1 MTTGYPGRPPG
12 EPPVSPAEPD
22 RHTTPPSR
30 SLRWRE
36 PERERSDA
44 ADAVASWLGGA
55 ACLLSTA
62 RRLGPEHEDSHALR
76 RRLVPELVL
85 CVQRHGPLH
94 LDVTPRS
101 IVMGDET
108 VFAADHSNA
117 PTGERALERELSWI
131 LHRDG
136 LRALKFEKGLA
147 EAEAGTFVDVLL
159 VAAPGDA
166 TDEDLVTMLWEG
178 GFTHLSAVTEEA
190 NVVRLNPLTGRPG
203 SAGGPA
209 PVGSAPL
216 VDDWPQVQAPA
227 MDAKR
232 LWESLRLHEAEAGPA
247 FRDAWS
253 RERAEPFAAAAEA
266 LISAALQEDS
276 RPEML
281 EALAASVVTWIATAV
296 QRSDWEEARCAHD
309 LLRRLDT
316 SGRLSAETLMHALG
330 SVDAHTITE
339 RLDEAGVR
347 EQARLFAFVVR
358 VGAPALSLLV
368 SVLANSGR
376 SRVRAGATTALT
388 YAFADD
394 PSPLGAWLSDPRW
407 HVVRNI
413 VFVLGQIGGGEVVP
427 YLAVA
432 ARHIDARVRRAAI
445 HALGQVPHHLRRSV
459 LLTQLDTGD
468 GRLLTASLAML
479 AREPDARVTEAILSR
494 VRNPE
499 FDARPEEH
507 RLALLS
513 ALADVASDHALP
525 ALEELLLRGGWF
537 ARRSAE
543 RTAAARAIVRL
554 ATPAARQ
561 VLEQGLH
568 HRSEAVREA
577 CDEALSQWGHM

>member
-1 MTTGYPGRPPG
+1 M
-12 EPPVSPAEPD
+12 SAAEPD
-22 RHTTPPSR
+22 PHTTPPSR

-36 PERERSDA
+36 PERERSPAAADVSSWLADA
-44 ADAVASWLGGA
+44 AR
-55 ACLLSTA
+55 LLAMA
-62 RRLGPEHEDSHALR
+62 RRLGVENAETRALQ
-76 RRLVPELVL
+76 RRLVADLVL
-85 CVQRHGPLH
+85 NVQRHGPLQ

-101 IVMGDET
+101 IVMGDDT

-117 PTGERALERELSWI
+117 PTGERGLERELSWI

-136 LRALKFEKGLA
+136 LRALKLEKGLT
-147 EAEAGTFVDVLL
+147 EAEAATFLDVLL
-159 VAAPGDA
+159 LAAPGDA
-166 TDEDLVTMLWEG
+166 TDEDLVTMLWE
-178 GFTHLSAVTEEA
+178 SAFAHVGTVTEEA

-232 LWESLRLHEAEAGPA
+232 LWVSLRQNEAEAGLT
-247 FRDAWS
+247 FRDAWA
-253 RERAEPFAAAAEA
+253 RERSEPFAAAAEA
-266 LISAALQEDS
+266 LVLAALRDDA

-281 EALAASVVTWIATAV
+281 EALAASVVTWTATAV
-296 QRSDWEEARCAHD
+296 QRSEWEEARGAHE
-309 LLRRLDT
+309 LLKRLDP
-316 SGRLSAETLMHALG
+316 SGRSSAESLTAALG
-330 SVDAHTITE
+330 SLDAHAITE
-339 RLDEAGVR
+339 RLDEADVR
-347 EQARLFAFVVR
+347 EQARLFAFVVH
-358 VGAPALSLLV
+358 VGAPALSLLM
-368 SVLANSGR
+368 SVLADSGR

-394 PSPLGAWLSDPRW
+394 PSPLGTWLTDPRW

-468 GRLLTASLAML
+468 GRILTASLAML
-479 AREPDARVTEAILSR
+479 AREPDARVTEAILTR
-494 VRNPE
+494 VRSPE
-499 FDARPEEH
+499 FETRPEEH
-507 RLALLS
+507 RVALLS
-513 ALADVASDHALP
+513 SLADVASDQALP

-537 ARRSAE
+537 AKRSAE

-554 ATPAARQ
+554 ATPAARE

-577 CDEALSQWGHM
+577 CDEALSQWGRT

>member
-1 MTTGYPGRPPG
+1 
-12 EPPVSPAEPD
+12 VSAAEPD
-22 RHTTPPSR
+22 PHTTPPSR

-36 PERERSDA
+36 PERERSPAAADVSSWLADA
-44 ADAVASWLGGA
+44 AR
-55 ACLLSTA
+55 LLAMA
-62 RRLGPEHEDSHALR
+62 RRLGVENAETRALQ
-76 RRLVPELVL
+76 RRLVADLVL
-85 CVQRHGPLH
+85 NVQRHGPVQ

-101 IVMGDET
+101 IVMGDDT

-117 PTGERALERELSWI
+117 PTGERGLERELSWI

-136 LRALKFEKGLA
+136 LRALKLEKGLT
-147 EAEAGTFVDVLL
+147 EAEAATFLDVLL
-159 VAAPGDA
+159 LAAPGDA
-166 TDEDLVTMLWEG
+166 TDEDLVTMLWESAFAHVG
-178 GFTHLSAVTEEA
+178 AVTEEA

-232 LWESLRLHEAEAGPA
+232 LWVSLRQNEAEAGLT
-247 FRDAWS
+247 FRDAWA
-253 RERAEPFAAAAEA
+253 RERSEPFAAAAEA
-266 LISAALQEDS
+266 LVSAALRDDA

-281 EALAASVVTWIATAV
+281 EALAASVVTWTATAV
-296 QRSDWEEARCAHD
+296 QRSEWEEARGAHE
-309 LLRRLDT
+309 LLKRLDP
-316 SGRLSAETLMHALG
+316 SGRSSAESLTAALG
-330 SVDAHTITE
+330 SLDAHAITE
-339 RLDEAGVR
+339 RLDEADVR
-347 EQARLFAFVVR
+347 EQARLFAFVVH
-358 VGAPALSLLV
+358 VGAPALSLLM
-368 SVLANSGR
+368 SVLADSGR

-394 PSPLGAWLSDPRW
+394 PSPLGTWLTDPRW

-468 GRLLTASLAML
+468 GRILTASLAML
-479 AREPDARVTEAILSR
+479 AREPDARVTEAILTR
-494 VRNPE
+494 VRSPE
-499 FDARPEEH
+499 FETRPEEH
-507 RLALLS
+507 RVALLS
-513 ALADVASDHALP
+513 SLADVASDQALP

-537 ARRSAE
+537 AKRSAE

-554 ATPAARQ
+554 ATPAARE

-577 CDEALSQWGHM
+577 CDEALSQWGRT

>member
-1 MTTGYPGRPPG
+1 MSPPDP
-12 EPPVSPAEPD
+12 ERSS
-22 RHTTPPSR
+22 TPPSR
-30 SLRWRE
+30 SFRWRE
-36 PERERSDA
+36 RERPQA
-44 ADAVASWLGGA
+44 ADDVAAWCAEAARLLHIARRFGA
-55 ACLLSTA
+55 AH
-62 RRLGPEHEDSHALR
+62 PETLALQ

-85 CVQRHGPLH
+85 IVQRHAPFH

-117 PTGERALERELSWI
+117 PTGERALERELSWM

-136 LRALKFEKGLA
+136 VRGLRFEKGFT
-147 EAEAGTFVDVLL
+147 EAEAATFLDVLVL
-159 VAAPGDA
+159 GAPADA
-166 TDEDLVTMLWEG
+166 TDDDLVTLLWES
-178 GFTHLSAVTEEA
+178 GFTHLKAYTEEA
-190 NVVRLNPLTGRPG
+190 DVVRVNPLTGRPG
-203 SAGGPA
+203 SAGGGA
-209 PVGSAPL
+209 STLGSASL

-227 MDAKR
+227 TDVKR
-232 LWESLRLHEAEAGPA
+232 LWQALRRDEAGAVAA
-247 FRDAWS
+247 FQDAWAA
-253 RERAEPFAAAAEA
+253 ERSEPFAVAAET
-266 LISAALQEDS
+266 LAAFAVGADA

-296 QRSDWEEARCAHD
+296 QRSDWESARCAHD
-309 LLRRLDT
+309 LLAKLDT
-316 SGRLSAETLMHALG
+316 TGRSSAEALTHALG
-330 SVDAHTITE
+330 SVDAYTITE
-339 RLDEAGVR
+339 RLDESDVR

-376 SRVRAGATTALT
+376 SRVRAGATTALA

-394 PSPLGAWLSDPRW
+394 PSPLGVWLSDPRW

-427 YLAVA
+427 HLAVA

-468 GRLLTASLAML
+468 GRLLAASLAML
-479 AREPDARVTEAILSR
+479 AREPDARVTEAILTR
-494 VRNPE
+494 VRSPE
-499 FDARPEEH
+499 FESRPEEH
-507 RLALLS
+507 RIALLS
-513 ALADVASDHALP
+513 ALADVASDQALP

-543 RTAAARAIVRL
+543 RLAAARAIVRL
-554 ATPAARQ
+554 GTPAARS
-561 VLEQGLH
+561 VLEQGLR
-568 HRSEAVREA
+568 HRSDAVRES
-577 CDEALSQWGHM
+577 CEEALAQWGHA

>member
-1 MTTGYPGRPPG
+1 M
-12 EPPVSPAEPD
+12 SAAEPD
-22 RHTTPPSR
+22 PHTTPPSR

-36 PERERSDA
+36 PERERSPAAADVSSWLADA
-44 ADAVASWLGGA
+44 AR
-55 ACLLSTA
+55 LLAMA
-62 RRLGPEHEDSHALR
+62 RRLGVENTETRALQ
-76 RRLVPELVL
+76 RRLVADLVL
-85 CVQRHGPLH
+85 SVQRHGPLH

-101 IVMGDET
+101 IVMGDDT

-117 PTGERALERELSWI
+117 PTGERGLERELSWI

-136 LRALKFEKGLA
+136 LRALKLEKGLT
-147 EAEAGTFVDVLL
+147 EAEAATFLDVLL
-159 VAAPGDA
+159 LAAPGDA
-166 TDEDLVTMLWEG
+166 TDEDLVTMLWE
-178 GFTHLSAVTEEA
+178 SAFAHVGTVTEEA

-216 VDDWPQVQAPA
+216 VDDWPVVQAPA

-232 LWESLRLHEAEAGPA
+232 LWASLRQNEAQAGPA
-247 FRDAWS
+247 FREAWA
-253 RERAEPFAAAAEA
+253 RERSEPFAAAAEA
-266 LISAALQEDS
+266 LVLAALRDDA

-281 EALAASVVTWIATAV
+281 EALAASVVTWTATAV
-296 QRSDWEEARCAHD
+296 QRSEWEEARGAHE
-309 LLRRLDT
+309 LLKRLDP
-316 SGRLSAETLMHALG
+316 SGRLSAESLTAALG
-330 SVDAHTITE
+330 SLDAHAITE
-339 RLDEAGVR
+339 RLDEADVR

-358 VGAPALSLLV
+358 VGAPALSLLM
-368 SVLANSGR
+368 SVLADSGR

-394 PSPLGAWLSDPRW
+394 PSPLGTWLTDPRW

-468 GRLLTASLAML
+468 GRILTASLAML
-479 AREPDARVTEAILSR
+479 AREPDARVTEAILTR
-494 VRNPE
+494 VRSPE
-499 FDARPEEH
+499 FESRPEEH
-507 RLALLS
+507 RVALLS
-513 ALADVASDHALP
+513 SLADVASDQALP

-537 ARRSAE
+537 AKRSAE

-554 ATPAARQ
+554 ATPAARE

-577 CDEALSQWGHM
+577 CDEALSQWGRT

>member
-1 MTTGYPGRPPG
+1 M
-12 EPPVSPAEPD
+12 SAAEPD
-22 RHTTPPSR
+22 PHTTPPSR

-36 PERERSDA
+36 PERERSPAAADVSSWLADA
-44 ADAVASWLGGA
+44 AR
-55 ACLLSTA
+55 LLAMA
-62 RRLGPEHEDSHALR
+62 RRLGVENTETRALQ
-76 RRLVPELVL
+76 RRLVADLVL
-85 CVQRHGPLH
+85 NVQRHGPLH

-101 IVMGDET
+101 IVMGDDT

-117 PTGERALERELSWI
+117 PTGERGLERELSWI

-136 LRALKFEKGLA
+136 LRALKLEKGLT
-147 EAEAGTFVDVLL
+147 EAEAATFLDVLL
-159 VAAPGDA
+159 LAAPGDA
-166 TDEDLVTMLWEG
+166 TDEDLVTMLWE
-178 GFTHLSAVTEEA
+178 SAFAHVGTVTEEA

-216 VDDWPQVQAPA
+216 VDDWPVVQAPA

-232 LWESLRLHEAEAGPA
+232 LWASLRQNEAQAGPA
-247 FRDAWS
+247 FREAWA
-253 RERAEPFAAAAEA
+253 RERSEPFAAAAEA
-266 LISAALQEDS
+266 LVLAALRDDA

-281 EALAASVVTWIATAV
+281 EALAASVVTWTATAV
-296 QRSDWEEARCAHD
+296 QRSEWEEARGAHE
-309 LLRRLDT
+309 LLKRLDP
-316 SGRLSAETLMHALG
+316 SGRLSAESLTAALG
-330 SVDAHTITE
+330 SLDAHAITE
-339 RLDEAGVR
+339 RLDEADVR

-358 VGAPALSLLV
+358 VGAPALSLLM
-368 SVLANSGR
+368 SVLADSGR

-394 PSPLGAWLSDPRW
+394 PSPLGTWLTDPRW

-468 GRLLTASLAML
+468 GRILTASLAML
-479 AREPDARVTEAILSR
+479 AREPDARVTEAILTR
-494 VRNPE
+494 VRSPE
-499 FDARPEEH
+499 FESRPEEH
-507 RLALLS
+507 RVALLS
-513 ALADVASDHALP
+513 SLADVASDQALP

-537 ARRSAE
+537 AKRSAE

-554 ATPAARQ
+554 ATPPARE

-577 CDEALSQWGHM
+577 CDEALSQWGRT

>member
-1 MTTGYPGRPPG
+1 M
-12 EPPVSPAEPD
+12 SAAEPD
-22 RHTTPPSR
+22 PHTTPPSR

-36 PERERSDA
+36 PERERSPAAADVSSWLADA
-44 ADAVASWLGGA
+44 AR
-55 ACLLSTA
+55 LLAMA
-62 RRLGPEHEDSHALR
+62 RRLGVENAETRALQ
-76 RRLVPELVL
+76 RRLVADLVL
-85 CVQRHGPLH
+85 NVQRHGPLH

-101 IVMGDET
+101 IVMGDDT

-117 PTGERALERELSWI
+117 PTGERGLERELSWI

-136 LRALKFEKGLA
+136 LRALKLEKGLT
-147 EAEAGTFVDVLL
+147 EAEAATFLDVLL
-159 VAAPGDA
+159 LAAPGDA
-166 TDEDLVTMLWEG
+166 TDEDLVTMLWE
-178 GFTHLSAVTEEA
+178 SAFAHVGTMTEEA

-216 VDDWPQVQAPA
+216 VDDCPVVQAPA

-232 LWESLRLHEAEAGPA
+232 LWESLRQNEAEAGLA
-247 FRDAWS
+247 FREAWAH
-253 RERAEPFAAAAEA
+253 ERSEPFAAAAEA
-266 LISAALQEDS
+266 LVLAALRDDA

-281 EALAASVVTWIATAV
+281 EALAASVVTWTATAV
-296 QRSDWEEARCAHD
+296 QRSEWEEARGAHE
-309 LLRRLDT
+309 LLKRLDP
-316 SGRLSAETLMHALG
+316 SGRLSAESLTAALG
-330 SVDAHTITE
+330 SLDAHAITE
-339 RLDEAGVR
+339 RLDEADVR
-347 EQARLFAFVVR
+347 EQARLFAFVVH
-358 VGAPALSLLV
+358 VGAPALSLLM
-368 SVLANSGR
+368 SVLADSGR

-394 PSPLGAWLSDPRW
+394 PSPLGTWLTDPRW

-468 GRLLTASLAML
+468 GRILTASLAML
-479 AREPDARVTEAILSR
+479 AREPDVRVTEAILTR
-494 VRNPE
+494 VRSPE
-499 FDARPEEH
+499 FESRPEEH
-507 RLALLS
+507 RVALLS
-513 ALADVASDHALP
+513 SLADVASDQALP

-537 ARRSAE
+537 AKRSAE

-554 ATPAARQ
+554 ATPAARE

-577 CDEALSQWGHM
+577 CDEALSQWGRT

>member
-1 MTTGYPGRPPG
+1 M
-12 EPPVSPAEPD
+12 SAAEPD
-22 RHTTPPSR
+22 PHTTPPSR

-36 PERERSDA
+36 PERERSPAADDVSSWLADA
-44 ADAVASWLGGA
+44 AR
-55 ACLLSTA
+55 LLAMA
-62 RRLGPEHEDSHALR
+62 RRLGVENAETRALQ
-76 RRLVPELVL
+76 RRLVADLVL
-85 CVQRHGPLH
+85 NVQRHGPLH

-101 IVMGDET
+101 IVMGDDT

-117 PTGERALERELSWI
+117 PTGERGLERELSWI

-136 LRALKFEKGLA
+136 LRALKLEKGLT
-147 EAEAGTFVDVLL
+147 EAEAATFLDVLL
-159 VAAPGDA
+159 LAAPGDA
-166 TDEDLVTMLWEG
+166 TDEDLVTMLWE
-178 GFTHLSAVTEEA
+178 SAFAHVGTVTEEA

-216 VDDWPQVQAPA
+216 VDDWPVVQAPA

-232 LWESLRLHEAEAGPA
+232 LWASLRQNEAQAGPA
-247 FRDAWS
+247 FREAWA
-253 RERAEPFAAAAEA
+253 RERSEPFAAAAEA
-266 LISAALQEDS
+266 LVLAALRDDA

-281 EALAASVVTWIATAV
+281 EALAASVVTWTATAV
-296 QRSDWEEARCAHD
+296 QRSEWEEARGAHE
-309 LLRRLDT
+309 LLKRLDP
-316 SGRLSAETLMHALG
+316 SGRLSAESLTAALG
-330 SVDAHTITE
+330 SLDAHAITE
-339 RLDEAGVR
+339 RLDEADVR

-358 VGAPALSLLV
+358 VGAPALSLLM
-368 SVLANSGR
+368 SVLADSGR

-394 PSPLGAWLSDPRW
+394 PSPLGTWLTDPRW

-468 GRLLTASLAML
+468 GRILTASLAML
-479 AREPDARVTEAILSR
+479 AREPDARVTEAILTR
-494 VRNPE
+494 VRSPE
-499 FDARPEEH
+499 FESRPEEH
-507 RLALLS
+507 RVALLS
-513 ALADVASDHALP
+513 SLADVASDQALP

-537 ARRSAE
+537 AKRSAE

-554 ATPAARQ
+554 ATPAARE

-577 CDEALSQWGHM
+577 CDEALSQWGRT

>member
-1 MTTGYPGRPPG
+1 M
-12 EPPVSPAEPD
+12 SAAEPD
-22 RHTTPPSR
+22 PHTTPPSR

-36 PERERSDA
+36 PERERSPAAADVSSWLADA
-44 ADAVASWLGGA
+44 AR
-55 ACLLSTA
+55 LLAMA
-62 RRLGPEHEDSHALR
+62 RRLGVENAETRALQ
-76 RRLVPELVL
+76 RRLVADLVL
-85 CVQRHGPLH
+85 NVQRHGPVH

-101 IVMGDET
+101 IVMGDDT

-117 PTGERALERELSWI
+117 PTGERGLERELSWI

-136 LRALKFEKGLA
+136 LRALKLEKGLT
-147 EAEAGTFVDVLL
+147 EAEAATFLDVLL
-159 VAAPGDA
+159 LAAPGDA
-166 TDEDLVTMLWEG
+166 TDEDLVTMLWE
-178 GFTHLSAVTEEA
+178 SAFAHVGTVTEEA

-203 SAGGPA
+203 SAGGPV

-232 LWESLRLHEAEAGPA
+232 LWVSLRQNEAEAGLA
-247 FRDAWS
+247 FREAWA
-253 RERAEPFAAAAEA
+253 RERSEPFAAAAEA
-266 LISAALQEDS
+266 LVSAALRDDA

-281 EALAASVVTWIATAV
+281 EALAASVVTWTATAV
-296 QRSDWEEARCAHD
+296 QRSEWEEARGAHE
-309 LLRRLDT
+309 LLKRLDP
-316 SGRLSAETLMHALG
+316 SGRSSAESLTAALG
-330 SVDAHTITE
+330 SLDAHAITE
-339 RLDEAGVR
+339 RLDEADVR
-347 EQARLFAFVVR
+347 EQARLFAFVVH
-358 VGAPALSLLV
+358 VGAPALSLLM
-368 SVLANSGR
+368 SVLADSGR

-394 PSPLGAWLSDPRW
+394 PSPLGTWLTDPRW

-468 GRLLTASLAML
+468 GRILTASLAML
-479 AREPDARVTEAILSR
+479 AREPDARVTEAILTR
-494 VRNPE
+494 VRSPE
-499 FDARPEEH
+499 FETRPEEH
-507 RLALLS
+507 RVALLS
-513 ALADVASDHALP
+513 SLADVASDQALP

-537 ARRSAE
+537 AKRSAE

-554 ATPAARQ
+554 ATPAARE

-577 CDEALSQWGHM
+577 CDEALSQWGRT

>member
-1 MTTGYPGRPPG
+1 M
-12 EPPVSPAEPD
+12 SAAEPD
-22 RHTTPPSR
+22 PHTTPPSR

-36 PERERSDA
+36 PERERSPAAADVSSWLADA
-44 ADAVASWLGGA
+44 AR
-55 ACLLSTA
+55 LLAMA
-62 RRLGPEHEDSHALR
+62 RRLGVENAETRALQ
-76 RRLVPELVL
+76 RRLVADLVL
-85 CVQRHGPLH
+85 NVQRHGPLH

-101 IVMGDET
+101 IVMGDDT

-117 PTGERALERELSWI
+117 PTGERGLERELSWI

-136 LRALKFEKGLA
+136 LRALKLEKGLT
-147 EAEAGTFVDVLL
+147 EAEAATFLDVLL
-159 VAAPGDA
+159 LAAPGDA
-166 TDEDLVTMLWEG
+166 TDEDLVTMLWE
-178 GFTHLSAVTEEA
+178 SAFAHVGTVTEEA

-216 VDDWPQVQAPA
+216 VDDCPVVQAPA

-232 LWESLRLHEAEAGPA
+232 LWESLRQNEAEAGLA
-247 FRDAWS
+247 FREAWAH
-253 RERAEPFAAAAEA
+253 ERSEPFAAAAEA
-266 LISAALQEDS
+266 LVLAALRNDA

-281 EALAASVVTWIATAV
+281 EALAASVVTWTATAV
-296 QRSDWEEARCAHD
+296 QRSEWEEARGAHE
-309 LLRRLDT
+309 LLKRLDP
-316 SGRLSAETLMHALG
+316 SGRLSAESLTAALG
-330 SVDAHTITE
+330 SLDAHAITE
-339 RLDEAGVR
+339 RLDEADVR
-347 EQARLFAFVVR
+347 EQARMFAFVVH
-358 VGAPALSLLV
+358 VGAPALSLLM
-368 SVLANSGR
+368 SVLADSGR

-394 PSPLGAWLSDPRW
+394 PSPLGTWLTDPRW

-468 GRLLTASLAML
+468 GRILTASLAML
-479 AREPDARVTEAILSR
+479 AREPDARVTEAILTR
-494 VRNPE
+494 VRSPE
-499 FDARPEEH
+499 FESRPEEH
-507 RLALLS
+507 RVALLS
-513 ALADVASDHALP
+513 SLADVASDQALP

-537 ARRSAE
+537 AKRSAE

-554 ATPAARQ
+554 ATPAARE

-577 CDEALSQWGHM
+577 CDEALSQWGRT

>member
-1 MTTGYPGRPPG
+1 M
-12 EPPVSPAEPD
+12 SAAEPD
-22 RHTTPPSR
+22 PHTTPPSR

-36 PERERSDA
+36 PERERSPAAADVSSWLADA
-44 ADAVASWLGGA
+44 AR
-55 ACLLSTA
+55 LLAMA
-62 RRLGPEHEDSHALR
+62 RRLGVENAETRALQ
-76 RRLVPELVL
+76 RRLVADLVL
-85 CVQRHGPLH
+85 NVQRHGPLH

-101 IVMGDET
+101 IVMGDDT

-117 PTGERALERELSWI
+117 PTGERGLERELSWI

-136 LRALKFEKGLA
+136 LRALKLEKGLT
-147 EAEAGTFVDVLL
+147 EAEAATFLDVLL
-159 VAAPGDA
+159 LAAPGDA
-166 TDEDLVTMLWEG
+166 TDEDLVTMLWE
-178 GFTHLSAVTEEA
+178 SAFAHVGTVTEEA

-232 LWESLRLHEAEAGPA
+232 LWVSLRQNEAEAGLT
-247 FRDAWS
+247 FRDAWA
-253 RERAEPFAAAAEA
+253 RERSEPFAAAAEA
-266 LISAALQEDS
+266 LVSAALRDDA

-281 EALAASVVTWIATAV
+281 EALAASVVTWTATAV
-296 QRSDWEEARCAHD
+296 QRSEWEEARGAHE
-309 LLRRLDT
+309 LLKRLDP
-316 SGRLSAETLMHALG
+316 SGRSSAESLTAALG
-330 SVDAHTITE
+330 SLDAHAITE
-339 RLDEAGVR
+339 RLDEADVR
-347 EQARLFAFVVR
+347 EQARLFAFVVH
-358 VGAPALSLLV
+358 VGAPALSLLM
-368 SVLANSGR
+368 SVLADSGR

-394 PSPLGAWLSDPRW
+394 PSPLGTWLTDPRW

-468 GRLLTASLAML
+468 GRILTASLAML
-479 AREPDARVTEAILSR
+479 AREPDARVTEAILTR
-494 VRNPE
+494 VRSPE
-499 FDARPEEH
+499 FESRPEEH
-507 RLALLS
+507 RVALLS
-513 ALADVASDHALP
+513 SLADVASDQALP

-537 ARRSAE
+537 AKRSAE

-554 ATPAARQ
+554 ATPAARE

-577 CDEALSQWGHM
+577 CDEALSQWGRT

>member
-1 MTTGYPGRPPG
+1 M
-12 EPPVSPAEPD
+12 SAAEPD
-22 RHTTPPSR
+22 PHTTPPSR

-36 PERERSDA
+36 PERERSPAADDVSSWLADA
-44 ADAVASWLGGA
+44 AR
-55 ACLLSTA
+55 LLAMA
-62 RRLGPEHEDSHALR
+62 RRLGVENAETRALQ
-76 RRLVPELVL
+76 RRLVADLVL
-85 CVQRHGPLH
+85 NVQRHGPLH

-101 IVMGDET
+101 IVMGDDT

-117 PTGERALERELSWI
+117 PTGERGLERELSWI

-136 LRALKFEKGLA
+136 LRALKLEKGLT
-147 EAEAGTFVDVLL
+147 EAEAATFLDVLL
-159 VAAPGDA
+159 LAAPGDA
-166 TDEDLVTMLWEG
+166 TDEDLVTMLWE
-178 GFTHLSAVTEEA
+178 SAFAHVGTVTEEA

-216 VDDWPQVQAPA
+216 VDDWPVVQAPA

-232 LWESLRLHEAEAGPA
+232 LWESLRQNEAEAGMT
-247 FRDAWS
+247 FREAWA
-253 RERAEPFAAAAEA
+253 RERSEPFAAAAEA
-266 LISAALQEDS
+266 LVLAALRDDA

-281 EALAASVVTWIATAV
+281 EALAASVVTWTATAV
-296 QRSDWEEARCAHD
+296 QRSEWEEARGAHE
-309 LLRRLDT
+309 LLKRLDP
-316 SGRLSAETLMHALG
+316 SGRSSAESLTAALG
-330 SVDAHTITE
+330 SLDAHAITE
-339 RLDEAGVR
+339 RLDEADVR

-358 VGAPALSLLV
+358 VGAPALSLLM
-368 SVLANSGR
+368 SVLADSGR

-394 PSPLGAWLSDPRW
+394 PSPLGTWLTDPRW

-468 GRLLTASLAML
+468 GRILTASLAML
-479 AREPDARVTEAILSR
+479 AREPDARVTEAILTR
-494 VRNPE
+494 VRSPE
-499 FDARPEEH
+499 FESRPEEH
-507 RLALLS
+507 RVALLS
-513 ALADVASDHALP
+513 SLADVASDQALP

-537 ARRSAE
+537 AKRSAE

-554 ATPAARQ
+554 ATPAARE

-577 CDEALSQWGHM
+577 CDEALSQWGRT

>member
-1 MTTGYPGRPPG
+1 
-12 EPPVSPAEPD
+12 VSAAEPD
-22 RHTTPPSR
+22 PHTTPPSR

-36 PERERSDA
+36 PERERSPAADDVSSWLADA
-44 ADAVASWLGGA
+44 AR
-55 ACLLSTA
+55 LLAMA
-62 RRLGPEHEDSHALR
+62 RRLGVENAETRALQ
-76 RRLVPELVL
+76 RRLVADLVL
-85 CVQRHGPLH
+85 NVQRHGPLH

-101 IVMGDET
+101 IVMGDDT

-117 PTGERALERELSWI
+117 PTGERGLERELSWI

-136 LRALKFEKGLA
+136 LRALKLEKGLT
-147 EAEAGTFVDVLL
+147 EAEAATFLDVLL
-159 VAAPGDA
+159 LAAPGDA
-166 TDEDLVTMLWEG
+166 TDEDLVTMLWE
-178 GFTHLSAVTEEA
+178 SAFAHVGTVTEEA

-216 VDDWPQVQAPA
+216 VDDWPVVQAPA

-232 LWESLRLHEAEAGPA
+232 LWASLRQNEAQAGPA
-247 FRDAWS
+247 FREAWA
-253 RERAEPFAAAAEA
+253 RERSEPFAAAAEA
-266 LISAALQEDS
+266 LVLAALRDDA

-281 EALAASVVTWIATAV
+281 EALAASVVTWTATAV
-296 QRSDWEEARCAHD
+296 QRSEWEEARGAHE
-309 LLRRLDT
+309 LLKRLDP
-316 SGRLSAETLMHALG
+316 SGRLSAESLTAALG
-330 SVDAHTITE
+330 SLDAHAITE
-339 RLDEAGVR
+339 RLDEADVR

-358 VGAPALSLLV
+358 VGAPALSLLM
-368 SVLANSGR
+368 SVLADSGR

-394 PSPLGAWLSDPRW
+394 PSPLGTWLTDPRW

-468 GRLLTASLAML
+468 GRILTASLAML
-479 AREPDARVTEAILSR
+479 AREPDARVTEAILTR
-494 VRNPE
+494 VRSPE
-499 FDARPEEH
+499 FETRPEEH
-507 RLALLS
+507 RVALLS
-513 ALADVASDHALP
+513 SLADVASDQALP

-537 ARRSAE
+537 AKRSAE

-554 ATPAARQ
+554 ATPAARE

-577 CDEALSQWGHM
+577 CDEALSQWGRT

>member
-1 MTTGYPGRPPG
+1 
-12 EPPVSPAEPD
+12 VSAAEPD
-22 RHTTPPSR
+22 PHTTPPSR

-36 PERERSDA
+36 PERERSPAAADVSSWLADA
-44 ADAVASWLGGA
+44 AR
-55 ACLLSTA
+55 LLAMA
-62 RRLGPEHEDSHALR
+62 RRLGVENTETRALQ
-76 RRLVPELVL
+76 RRLVADLVL
-85 CVQRHGPLH
+85 NVQRHGPLH

-101 IVMGDET
+101 IVMGDDT

-117 PTGERALERELSWI
+117 PTGERGLERELSWI

-136 LRALKFEKGLA
+136 LRALKLEKGLT
-147 EAEAGTFVDVLL
+147 EAEAATFLDVLL
-159 VAAPGDA
+159 LAAPGDA
-166 TDEDLVTMLWEG
+166 TDEDLVTMLWE
-178 GFTHLSAVTEEA
+178 SAFAHVGTVTEEA

-216 VDDWPQVQAPA
+216 VDDWPVVQAPA

-232 LWESLRLHEAEAGPA
+232 LWASLRQNEAQAGPA
-247 FRDAWS
+247 FREAWA
-253 RERAEPFAAAAEA
+253 RERSEPFAAAAEA
-266 LISAALQEDS
+266 LVLAALRDDA

-281 EALAASVVTWIATAV
+281 EALAASVVTWTATAV
-296 QRSDWEEARCAHD
+296 QRSEWEEARGAHE
-309 LLRRLDT
+309 LLKRLDP
-316 SGRLSAETLMHALG
+316 SGRLSAESLTAALG
-330 SVDAHTITE
+330 SLDAHAITE
-339 RLDEAGVR
+339 RLDEADVR

-358 VGAPALSLLV
+358 VGAPALSLLM
-368 SVLANSGR
+368 SVLADSGR

-394 PSPLGAWLSDPRW
+394 PSPLGTWLTDPRW

-468 GRLLTASLAML
+468 GRILTASLAML
-479 AREPDARVTEAILSR
+479 AREPDARVTEAILTR
-494 VRNPE
+494 VRSPE
-499 FDARPEEH
+499 FESRPEEH
-507 RLALLS
+507 RVALLS
-513 ALADVASDHALP
+513 SLADVASDQALP

-537 ARRSAE
+537 AKRSAE

-554 ATPAARQ
+554 ATPPARE

-577 CDEALSQWGHM
+577 CDEALSQWGRT

>member
-1 MTTGYPGRPPG
+1 M
-12 EPPVSPAEPD
+12 SPAEPD
-22 RHTTPPSR
+22 PHPTPPSR

-36 PERERSDA
+36 PERERSEA
-44 ADAVASWLGGA
+44 ANDVATWLGEA
-55 ACLLSTA
+55 SRLLILA
-62 RRLGPEHEDSHALR
+62 RRLGPEPADTRALQ

-85 CVQRHGPLH
+85 HVQRHGALH

-117 PTGERALERELSWI
+117 PTGERGLERELSWI

-136 LRALKFEKGLA
+136 LRALKLEKGLT
-147 EAEAGTFVDVLL
+147 EAEAATLLDVLL
-159 VAAPGDA
+159 HAAPGDA
-166 TDEDLVTMLWEG
+166 TDEDLVTMLWEN
-178 GFTHLSAVTEEA
+178 GFAHVGTVTEEA

-203 SAGGPA
+203 SAGGPV
-209 PVGSAPL
+209 PLGSAPL
-216 VDDWPQVQAPA
+216 VDDWPQVEAPA
-227 MDAKR
+227 MDVKR
-232 LWESLRLHEAEAGPA
+232 LWESLRRNEVEAGTT

-253 RERAEPFAAAAEA
+253 RERSEPFADAAGS
-266 LISAALQEDS
+266 LISTALRDDT

-281 EALAASVVTWIATAV
+281 EALTASIVTWIATAV
-296 QRSDWEEARCAHD
+296 QRSDWDEARCAHD
-309 LLRRLDT
+309 LLRSLDT
-316 SGRLSAETLMHALG
+316 SGRLSAESLTHALG
-330 SVDAHTITE
+330 SVDAHAITE
-339 RLDEAGVR
+339 RLDEADVR

-358 VGAPALSLLV
+358 VGAPALSLLM
-368 SVLANSGR
+368 SVLADSGR

-394 PSPLGAWLSDPRW
+394 PSPLGAWLTDPRW

-468 GRLLTASLAML
+468 GRLLGASLAML
-479 AREPDARVTEAILSR
+479 AREPDVRVTEAILSR
-494 VRNPE
+494 VRSPE
-499 FDARPEEH
+499 FESRPEEH
-507 RLALLS
+507 RVALLS
-513 ALADVASDHALP
+513 ALADVASDQALP

-537 ARRSAE
+537 AKRSAE

-554 ATPAARQ
+554 ATPAARD

-568 HRSEAVREA
+568 HRSDAVREA
-577 CDEALSQWGHM
+577 CDEALSQWGRT

>member
-1 MTTGYPGRPPG
+1 M
-12 EPPVSPAEPD
+12 SAAEPD
-22 RHTTPPSR
+22 PHTTPPSR

-36 PERERSDA
+36 PERERSPAAADVSSWLADA
-44 ADAVASWLGGA
+44 AR
-55 ACLLSTA
+55 LLAMA
-62 RRLGPEHEDSHALR
+62 RRLGVENAETRALQ
-76 RRLVPELVL
+76 RRLVADLVL
-85 CVQRHGPLH
+85 NVQRHGPLH

-101 IVMGDET
+101 IVMGDDA

-117 PTGERALERELSWI
+117 PTGERGLERELSWI

-136 LRALKFEKGLA
+136 LRALKLEKGLT
-147 EAEAGTFVDVLL
+147 EAEAATFLDVLL
-159 VAAPGDA
+159 LAAPGDA
-166 TDEDLVTMLWEG
+166 TDEDLVTMLWE
-178 GFTHLSAVTEEA
+178 SAFAHVGTVTEEA

-232 LWESLRLHEAEAGPA
+232 LWVSLRQNEAEAGVA
-247 FRDAWS
+247 FRDAWA
-253 RERAEPFAAAAEA
+253 RERSEPFAAAAEA
-266 LISAALQEDS
+266 LVLAALRDDA

-281 EALAASVVTWIATAV
+281 EALAASVVTWTATAV
-296 QRSDWEEARCAHD
+296 QRSEWEEARGAHE
-309 LLRRLDT
+309 LLKRLDP
-316 SGRLSAETLMHALG
+316 SGRLSAESLTAALG
-330 SVDAHTITE
+330 SLDAHAITE
-339 RLDEAGVR
+339 RLDEADVR
-347 EQARLFAFVVR
+347 EQARLFAFVVH
-358 VGAPALSLLV
+358 VGAPALSLLM
-368 SVLANSGR
+368 SVLADSGR

-394 PSPLGAWLSDPRW
+394 PSPLGTWLTDPRW

-468 GRLLTASLAML
+468 GRILTASLAML
-479 AREPDARVTEAILSR
+479 AREPDARVTEAILTR
-494 VRNPE
+494 VRSPE
-499 FDARPEEH
+499 FETRPEEH
-507 RLALLS
+507 RVALLS
-513 ALADVASDHALP
+513 SLADVASDQALP

-537 ARRSAE
+537 AKRSAE

-554 ATPAARQ
+554 ATPAARE

-577 CDEALSQWGHM
+577 CDEALSQWGRT

>member
-1 MTTGYPGRPPG
+1 M
-12 EPPVSPAEPD
+12 SPADPD
-22 RHTTPPSR
+22 PHATPPSQ
-30 SLRWRE
+30 SLRWRA
-36 PERERSDA
+36 PERERSQA
-44 ADAVASWLGGA
+44 ADDVASWLADA
-55 ACLLSTA
+55 ARLIIMA
-62 RRLGPEHEDSHALR
+62 RRLGNDQADTLALK

-85 CVQRHGPLH
+85 LVQRHGGLS

-136 LRALKFEKGLA
+136 LRALKLENGLT
-147 EAEAGTFVDVLL
+147 EAEAATLLDVLL
-159 VAAPGDA
+159 HAAPADA
-166 TDEDLVTMLWEG
+166 TDEDLVTMLWES
-178 GFTHLSAVTEEA
+178 GFAHVGTVTEEA
-190 NVVRLNPLTGRPG
+190 NVVRMNPLTGRPG
-203 SAGGPA
+203 TAGGATPL
-209 PVGSAPL
+209 GSAPL
-216 VDDWPQVQAPA
+216 VDDWPVVQVPA

-232 LWESLRLHEAEAGPA
+232 LWELLHRNESEAGPA
-247 FRDAWS
+247 FRDVWS
-253 RERAEPFAAAAEA
+253 RERSEPFAAAAEA
-266 LISAALQEDS
+266 LISATLRADP

-281 EALAASVVTWIATAV
+281 EALTASIVTWIATAV
-296 QRSDWEEARCAHD
+296 QRSDWEDARCAHD

-316 SGRLSAETLMHALG
+316 SGRLSEEGLTHALG
-330 SVDAHTITE
+330 SVDAHAITE
-339 RLDEAGVR
+339 RLDEADVR

-394 PSPLGAWLSDPRW
+394 PSPLGEWLTDPRW

-468 GRLLTASLAML
+468 GRLLAASLAML
-479 AREPDARVTEAILSR
+479 AREPDVRVTDAILSR
-494 VRNPE
+494 VRSTDFE
-499 FDARPEEH
+499 ARPEEH
-507 RLALLS
+507 RVALLS
-513 ALADVASDHALP
+513 ALADVASDQALP

-537 ARRSAE
+537 AKRSAE

-554 ATPAARQ
+554 ATPAARD

-577 CDEALSQWGHM
+577 CDEALTQWGRT

>member
-1 MTTGYPGRPPG
+1 
-12 EPPVSPAEPD
+12 VSPADPD
-22 RHTTPPSR
+22 PHATPPSQ
-30 SLRWRE
+30 SLRWRA
-36 PERERSDA
+36 PERERSQA
-44 ADAVASWLGGA
+44 ADDVASWLADA
-55 ACLLSTA
+55 ARLIIMA
-62 RRLGPEHEDSHALR
+62 RRLGNDQADTLALK

-85 CVQRHGPLH
+85 LVQRHGGLS

-136 LRALKFEKGLA
+136 LRALKLENGLT
-147 EAEAGTFVDVLL
+147 EAEAATLLDVLL
-159 VAAPGDA
+159 HAAPADA
-166 TDEDLVTMLWEG
+166 TDEDLVTMLWES
-178 GFTHLSAVTEEA
+178 GFAHVGTVTEEA
-190 NVVRLNPLTGRPG
+190 NVVRMNPLTGRPG
-203 SAGGPA
+203 TAGGA
-209 PVGSAPL
+209 TPL
-216 VDDWPQVQAPA
+216 VDDWPVVQVPA

-232 LWESLRLHEAEAGPA
+232 LWELLHRNESEAGPA

-253 RERAEPFAAAAEA
+253 RERSEPFAAAAEA
-266 LISAALQEDS
+266 LISATLRADP

-281 EALAASVVTWIATAV
+281 EALTASIVTWIATAV
-296 QRSDWEEARCAHD
+296 QRSDWEDARCAHD

-316 SGRLSAETLMHALG
+316 SGRLSEEGLTHALG
-330 SVDAHTITE
+330 SVDAHAITE
-339 RLDEAGVR
+339 RLDEADVR

-394 PSPLGAWLSDPRW
+394 PSPLGEWLTDPRW

-468 GRLLTASLAML
+468 GRLLAASLAML
-479 AREPDARVTEAILSR
+479 AREPDVRVTDAILSR
-494 VRNPE
+494 VRSTDFE
-499 FDARPEEH
+499 ARPEEH
-507 RLALLS
+507 RVALLS
-513 ALADVASDHALP
+513 ALADVASDQALP

-537 ARRSAE
+537 AKRSAE

-554 ATPAARQ
+554 ATPAARD

-577 CDEALSQWGHM
+577 CDEALTQWGRT

>member
-1 MTTGYPGRPPG
+1 
-12 EPPVSPAEPD
+12 VSAAEPD
-22 RHTTPPSR
+22 PHTTPPSR

-36 PERERSDA
+36 PERERSPAAADVSSWLADA
-44 ADAVASWLGGA
+44 AR
-55 ACLLSTA
+55 LLAMA
-62 RRLGPEHEDSHALR
+62 RRLGVENAETRALQ
-76 RRLVPELVL
+76 RRLVADLVL
-85 CVQRHGPLH
+85 NVQRHGPVH

-101 IVMGDET
+101 IVMGDDT

-117 PTGERALERELSWI
+117 PTGERGLERELSWI

-136 LRALKFEKGLA
+136 LRALKLEKGLT
-147 EAEAGTFVDVLL
+147 EAEAATFLDVLL
-159 VAAPGDA
+159 LAAPGDA
-166 TDEDLVTMLWEG
+166 TDEDLVTMLWESAFAHVG
-178 GFTHLSAVTEEA
+178 AVTEEA

-232 LWESLRLHEAEAGPA
+232 LWVSLRQNEAEAGLT
-247 FRDAWS
+247 FRDAWA
-253 RERAEPFAAAAEA
+253 RERSEPFAAAAEA
-266 LISAALQEDS
+266 LVLAALRDDA

-281 EALAASVVTWIATAV
+281 EALAASVVTWTATAV
-296 QRSDWEEARCAHD
+296 QRSEWEEARGAHE
-309 LLRRLDT
+309 LLKRLDP
-316 SGRLSAETLMHALG
+316 SGRLSAESLTAALG
-330 SVDAHTITE
+330 SLDAHAITE
-339 RLDEAGVR
+339 RLDEADVR
-347 EQARLFAFVVR
+347 EQARLFAFVVH
-358 VGAPALSLLV
+358 VGAPALSLLM
-368 SVLANSGR
+368 SVLADSGR

-394 PSPLGAWLSDPRW
+394 PSPLGTWLTDPRW

-468 GRLLTASLAML
+468 GRILTASLAML
-479 AREPDARVTEAILSR
+479 AREPDARVTEAILTR
-494 VRNPE
+494 VRSPE
-499 FDARPEEH
+499 FETRPEEH
-507 RLALLS
+507 RVALLS
-513 ALADVASDHALP
+513 SLADVASDQALP

-537 ARRSAE
+537 AKRSAE

-554 ATPAARQ
+554 ATPAARE

-577 CDEALSQWGHM
+577 CDEALSQWGRT

>member
-1 MTTGYPGRPPG
+1 M
-12 EPPVSPAEPD
+12 SAAEPD
-22 RHTTPPSR
+22 PQATPPSR
-30 SLRWRE
+30 SLRLRE
-36 PERERSDA
+36 PEPERSAVAND
-44 ADAVASWLGGA
+44 VASWLA
-55 ACLLSTA
+55 ETARLLVIA
-62 RRLGPEHEDSHALR
+62 RRLGPQHADTRTLTR
-76 RRLVPELVL
+76 QLVAELVL
-85 CVQRHGPLH
+85 LVQRHGALH

-101 IVMGDET
+101 IVLRDET

-117 PTGERALERELSWI
+117 PTGERGLERELSWI

-136 LRALKFEKGLA
+136 LRALKLEQGLT
-147 EAEAGTFVDVLL
+147 EAEAATLLDVLL
-159 VAAPGDA
+159 LAAPADA
-166 TDEDLVTMLWEG
+166 TDEDLVTMLWEA
-178 GFTHLSAVTEEA
+178 GFTHVGAVTEEA

-209 PVGSAPL
+209 LVASAPL
-216 VDDWPQVQAPA
+216 VDDWPRLQAPA
-227 MDAKR
+227 MDVKR
-232 LWESLRLHEAEAGPA
+232 LWESFRPSEAEAGQA

-253 RERAEPFAAAAEA
+253 RERSEPFAAAAESLVA
-266 LISAALQEDS
+266 AALRDDA

-281 EALAASVVTWIATAV
+281 EALTASVVTWIATAV
-296 QRSDWEEARCAHD
+296 QRSDWEDARCAHD
-309 LLRRLDT
+309 LLQRLDP
-316 SGRLSAETLMHALG
+316 SGRLGAESLTHALG
-330 SVDAHTITE
+330 SVDAHAITE
-339 RLDEAGVR
+339 RLDEADVR

-358 VGAPALSLLV
+358 VGAPALTLLM
-368 SVLANSGR
+368 SVLADSSR

-394 PSPLGAWLSDPRW
+394 PSPLGGWLSDPRW

-468 GRLLTASLAML
+468 GRLLAASLAML
-479 AREPDARVTEAILSR
+479 AREPDVRVTESILSR
-494 VRNPE
+494 VRSPE
-499 FDARPEEH
+499 FESRPEEH
-507 RLALLS
+507 RVALLS
-513 ALADVASDHALP
+513 ALADVASDQALP

-537 ARRSAE
+537 AKRSAE

-554 ATPAARQ
+554 ATPAARD

-577 CDEALSQWGHM
+577 CDEALSQWGRT